1 MVEIQNIRVTMVP
14 KYKVEAILDTKNPTR
29 SITAI
34 MDDLARIIVKQ
45 DDAINLD
52 DAQKVEELGIELI
65 RIARD
70 MHSACF
76 SLVGIELKL

>member
-1 MVEIQNIRVTMVP
+1 MTEIPNIRVTMVP
-14 KYKVEAILDTKNPTR
+14 KHKVEAILDTKNPTR

-76 SLVGIELKL
+76 L